1 MCVCKGRARTRLPTA
16 DRHRHPPTARES
28 ATSTQTITSNSAVP
42 TMGRVMHP
50 EYATCMQTSTL
61 LRGERAS
68 ICWRARGR
76 GQKECR
82 AACATQCRCRPTQR
96 TRPARAHSAV
106 HLRDSG
112 VTDSLLDISMCAKL
126 RGRLPDCTP
135 RCGVARAATST
146 ARHSQS
152 RNDVAA
158 THPFYAERGQMTRMR
173 TIYRIYCVCRPL
185 RRFLTRRKWLLSDS
199 ITPAHFPK

>member
-1 MCVCKGRARTRLPTA
+1 
-16 DRHRHPPTARES
+16 
-28 ATSTQTITSNSAVP
+28 
-42 TMGRVMHP
+42 MHP

-61 LRGERAS
+61 MRGERAS
-68 ICWRARGR
+68 ICRRARGR

-82 AACATQCRCRPTQR
+82 VRAACRCRPTQR

-106 HLRDSG
+106 RLRDSG

-126 RGRLPDCTP
+126 RGRLPGCTP
-135 RCGVARAATST
+135 RFGVARAATST

-152 RNDVAA
+152 RDEVAA

-173 TIYRIYCVCRPL
+173 TICRIYCVCCPL
-185 RRFLTRRKWLLSDS
+185 RRFLPRRKWLLSDS